1 MTGRMSILCCGRG
14 SSTPV
19 DNPPTQIQPPKI
31 LRRLS
36 LISMPRLQTTRQ
48 SIEAFYNEGKEL
60 LQARQEENEGS
71 SLRPAVQTAAGTTTR
86 DYPKDGNIIVDSV
99 ESGRDPSPQTTWS
112 QPFGNEGSKMLVS
125 DYFPNQNFGFQL
137 TYLTRKHFSIRLP
150 FRSSSANE
158 LRPRGITVVST
169 INTRGT
175 MNSRKSMP
183 ILGGNMASE
192 VAQKT
197 PRSIPSDPSKFP
209 GALALSLT
217 DISSLTLTNET
228 AASKTSTTSGVTR
241 ISMPSI
247 SAFSPYLM
255 PSIATTIAST
265 NKPPRTVPPGT
276 DDTTTKTGKDLVMT
290 TRLFKERRPSNDTTA
305 SDECF
310 SANEVFS
317 NISAWVRPS
326 TSTFMSFPSS
336 PDPNRSEV
344 PQVPFCVGSTPDIA
358 RSVSSKFYSLPE
370 TAVTGNTRT
379 STPAPF
385 RPPTPKYHF
394 RPSVDNASSFY
405 PSCETSRCQS
415 LAGSVGTPRESL
427 DMSVLSA
434 SAAARML
441 NITPRPSARVS
452 VEDSLGY
459 STFRFPWMNRGVY
472 NSPESTTKEEIS
484 SRSSS
489 LAHLDRSQTRGRDPR
504 RVPRVKPRALS
515 KHSQPDETQ
524 KYNKAYEEIHLQEC
538 DSASQVVAESFG
550 HFQTDRH
557 GFIDNDG
564 NQERYDNDTM
574 TSPTNTT
581 HGSGYAGWIG
591 FPTRVSSLPVPN
603 GMSRDARNRRPPNA
617 WKYGNPKGGTFS
629 NYRKNDYN
637 KNDKINSLRN
647 SVSLGEWVWERHDGN
662 KSPQRTGMANVLAG
676 PMSDL
681 EPQDGDLER
690 NSRQTNKRA
699 MIRSRSMTLRRTFT
713 NSIAKLRGK
722 VSFSGSSKV
731 VLAPPSPID
740 RSGNRDRFYQMRHGE
755 QKSIDNTPEILN
767 GKVRQEVGVSKLDMS
782 SIIFRP
788 TLPEEM
794 LEHNSEREFGKD
806 TSPENGDVTTTR
818 HDGLA
823 PDSPLSLATIDQ
835 SAFGTASEGP
845 SSRPWSTIYDDCVA
859 FPFAEDEAGDGTES
873 ELEKPMSGFFDARE
887 VSLA

>member
-1 MTGRMSILCCGRG
+1 MV
-14 SSTPV
+14 P
-19 DNPPTQIQPPKI
+19 
-31 LRRLS
+31 
-36 LISMPRLQTTRQ
+36 
-48 SIEAFYNEGKEL
+48 E
-60 LQARQEENEGS
+60 
-71 SLRPAVQTAAGTTTR
+71 
-86 DYPKDGNIIVDSV
+86 
-99 ESGRDPSPQTTWS
+99 
-112 QPFGNEGSKMLVS
+112 
-125 DYFPNQNFGFQL
+125 
-137 TYLTRKHFSIRLP
+137 
-150 FRSSSANE
+150 
-158 LRPRGITVVST
+158 VV
-169 INTRGT
+169 
-175 MNSRKSMP
+175 
-183 ILGGNMASE
+183 
-192 VAQKT
+192 QKT

-265 NKPPRTVPPGT
+265 NKTPRTVPL
-276 DDTTTKTGKDLVMT
+276 DTTETGKDLVMA
-290 TRLFKERRPSNDTTA
+290 TRLFKERRPSNDTTT

-310 SANEVFS
+310 SPNEVFS
-317 NISAWVRPS
+317 NIPAWVRPS

-358 RSVSSKFYSLPE
+358 SVSSKFYSLPG
-370 TAVTGNTRT
+370 TAVTGNTGT

-385 RPPTPKYHF
+385 RPSTPKYHF

-441 NITPRPSARVS
+441 NITPRPSDRVS

-504 RVPRVKPRALS
+504 RVSRVKPRELS
-515 KHSQPDETQ
+515 KHPQPDVTQ
-524 KYNKAYEEIHLQEC
+524 KYNKAYEEINLQEC
-538 DSASQVVAESFG
+538 DSAPQMVAESFA
-550 HFQTDRH
+550 HFQIGKHR
-557 GFIDNDG
+557 FIDNDG
-564 NQERYDNDTM
+564 NQERCDDDTM

-591 FPTRVSSLPVPN
+591 FPTRVSSLPVPS

-647 SVSLGEWVWERHDGN
+647 SVSLGERMWERHNTHDRN
-662 KSPQRTGMANVLAG
+662 KISQRTGMANVLAG
-676 PMSDL
+676 PMSNL
-681 EPQDGDLER
+681 ETQDGDLER
-690 NSRQTNKRA
+690 NGRQTNKRA

-722 VSFSGSSKV
+722 VSFSGSSKIA
-731 VLAPPSPID
+731 LTPPSPID

-755 QKSIDNTPEILN
+755 QKSMDSTPDILN
-767 GKVRQEVGVSKLDMS
+767 GKVREEVGVSKLDIS

-794 LEHNSEREFGKD
+794 LEHDSEREFSKD

-818 HDGLA
+818 HDNLA
-823 PDSPLSLATIDQ
+823 PDSPLNLATIDQ
-835 SAFGTASEGP
+835 SALGTVSEGP

-859 FPFAEDEAGDGTES
+859 FPFAEGEAGDGTES
-873 ELEKPMSGFFDARE
+873 ELETPISGFFDARE

>member
-1 MTGRMSILCCGRG
+1 MVTGRMSILCCGRG

-19 DNPPTQIQPPKI
+19 DKPPTQIQPPKI
-31 LRRLS
+31 PRRLS
-36 LISMPRLQTTRQ
+36 LISMPRLQTTPQ

-60 LQARQEENEGS
+60 LHARQEEREGS
-71 SLRPAVQTAAGTTTR
+71 SLRLAVQTAAGTATR
-86 DYPKDGNIIVDSV
+86 DYSKDRNIIVDSI
-99 ESGRDPSPQTTWS
+99 EPGRNPSPQTTWS
-112 QPFGNEGSKMLVS
+112 QPFGNEGSKMSVS
-125 DYFPNQNFGFQL
+125 DYFPNQKIGFQL

-158 LRPRGITVVST
+158 LRPRGIIVVPT
-169 INTRGT
+169 ANTRGAL
-175 MNSRKSMP
+175 NLRKSMP
-183 ILGGNMASE
+183 ILGGNMVPE
-192 VAQKT
+192 VSQKT
-197 PRSIPSDPSKFP
+197 PRPIPSDPLKFP

-228 AASKTSTTSGVTR
+228 AASKTSTTSRVTR
-241 ISMPSI
+241 ISMPYI

-265 NKPPRTVPPGT
+265 NKTPRTVPLDT
-276 DDTTTKTGKDLVMT
+276 DDTT
-290 TRLFKERRPSNDTTA
+290 TRLFKERRPSNDTTT
-305 SDECF
+305 SDERF
-310 SANEVFS
+310 SPNEVFS
-317 NISAWVRPS
+317 NIAAWVRPS

-370 TAVTGNTRT
+370 TAATGNTGT

-385 RPPTPKYHF
+385 RPSTPKYHF

-415 LAGSVGTPRESL
+415 LAGSVRTPRESL

-434 SAAARML
+434 SAVARTL
-441 NITPRPSARVS
+441 NTTPRPLDR
-452 VEDSLGY
+452 VEDSLSY
-459 STFRFPWMNRGVY
+459 STFRFPWMNRSVY

-504 RVPRVKPRALS
+504 RVPRVKPRELS
-515 KHSQPDETQ
+515 KHLQPDVTQ

-538 DSASQVVAESFG
+538 DSASQMVAESFAN
-550 HFQTDRH
+550 FQIDRR

-564 NQERYDNDTM
+564 NQERYDNDAM
-574 TSPTNTT
+574 TSLTNTT

-629 NYRKNDYN
+629 NYGKNDYN

-647 SVSLGEWVWERHDGN
+647 SVSLGERMWERHNTHDRN
-662 KSPQRTGMANVLAG
+662 KNSQRTRMANVLAG

-681 EPQDGDLER
+681 KTQDGDLER
-690 NSRQTNKRA
+690 NGRQTNKRA

-731 VLAPPSPID
+731 ALTPPSLID

-755 QKSIDNTPEILN
+755 QKSMDSTPEILN
-767 GKVRQEVGVSKLDMS
+767 GKVREEVGVSKLDIS

-794 LEHNSEREFGKD
+794 LEHDSEREFGKD

-818 HDGLA
+818 HDNLA

-835 SAFGTASEGP
+835 SALGTASEGP

-873 ELEKPMSGFFDARE
+873 ELETPISGFFDARE

>member
-1 MTGRMSILCCGRG
+1 
-14 SSTPV
+14 
-19 DNPPTQIQPPKI
+19 
-31 LRRLS
+31 
-36 LISMPRLQTTRQ
+36 
-48 SIEAFYNEGKEL
+48 
-60 LQARQEENEGS
+60 
-71 SLRPAVQTAAGTTTR
+71 
-86 DYPKDGNIIVDSV
+86 
-99 ESGRDPSPQTTWS
+99 
-112 QPFGNEGSKMLVS
+112 
-125 DYFPNQNFGFQL
+125 
-137 TYLTRKHFSIRLP
+137 
-150 FRSSSANE
+150 
-158 LRPRGITVVST
+158 
-169 INTRGT
+169 
-175 MNSRKSMP
+175 MP
-183 ILGGNMASE
+183 ILGSNIALE

-197 PRSIPSDPSKFP
+197 PRSIPPDPSQFP

-217 DISSLTLTNET
+217 DISSLTLTND
-228 AASKTSTTSGVTR
+228 AAVSKTSTTSGVTQ

-265 NKPPRTVPPGT
+265 NKNPRTVPLGT
-276 DDTTTKTGKDLVMT
+276 DDTTTETGKDLVMT
-290 TRLFKERRPSNDTTA
+290 TKLFKEKRTSNDTTA
-305 SDECF
+305 SNECF
-310 SANEVFS
+310 SPNGVFS

-344 PQVPFCVGSTPDIA
+344 PEIPFCAGSTPDIA

-370 TAVTGNTRT
+370 TAVTSNTGK

-385 RPPTPKYHF
+385 RSSTPKYHF

-415 LAGSVGTPRESL
+415 LAGSVGAPPESL

-441 NITPRPSARVS
+441 SITPRPSDRVS
-452 VEDSLGY
+452 VKDSLGY

-472 NSPESTTKEEIS
+472 NSPESTTKEKTS
-484 SRSSS
+484 TRSSS
-489 LAHLDRSQTRGRDPR
+489 LAHLDRSQTRGRDPQ
-504 RVPRVKPRALS
+504 RVLRVNPREPS
-515 KHSQPDETQ
+515 KHPQPDETQ

-538 DSASQVVAESFG
+538 DSAPQMVAESFD
-550 HFQTDRH
+550 HFQIGRH

-564 NQERYDNDTM
+564 DQERYDNDTM

-581 HGSGYAGWIG
+581 HDSGYAGWIG
-591 FPTRVSSLPVPN
+591 FPTRVSSLPVQN
-603 GMSRDARNRRPPNA
+603 SMSRDARNRRPPNA
-617 WKYGNPKGGTFS
+617 WKYGNPKGDTFS

-637 KNDKINSLRN
+637 KNDGINSLRN
-647 SVSLGEWVWERHDGN
+647 SVSLGERMWERHNTRDGDQN
-662 KSPQRTGMANVLAG
+662 PHRTGMANVLAG

-681 EPQDGDLER
+681 ETQDGDLER
-690 NSRQTNKRA
+690 NGRRTNKRA

-713 NSIAKLRGK
+713 SSIAKLRGK

-731 VLAPPSPID
+731 VLTPPSPID

-755 QKSIDNTPEILN
+755 QKSTNNTPEILN
-767 GKVRQEVGVSKLDMS
+767 GKVREEVGVSKLDMS

-794 LEHNSEREFGKD
+794 LEHDSEREFSKD

-818 HDGLA
+818 HDDLA
-823 PDSPLSLATIDQ
+823 PDSPLSLATINQ

-845 SSRPWSTIYDDCVA
+845 RSRPWSTIYDDCVA

-873 ELEKPMSGFFDARE
+873 ELETPMSGFFDARE
-887 VSLA
+887 KRLKLVWRDAKESIETPV